1 MKHSLQRIFIVFNKE
16 VIDNLRD
23 RRSLFSA
30 AMSTLIGP
38 LILLVLIF
46 ILGRTV
52 FSDTQETTLDLPF
65 IGAQNAPAL
74 VEYLEQNGISIVAA
88 PDDPAQAVRNGDV
101 DIVVV
106 VPENYREDFN
116 RGVPATVRVI
126 HDSSRQSAI
135 AHIERIRNLLE
146 NYSGQIAALRLMARG
161 INPIVTAPLAI
172 ERLDVATPQSQAL
185 IFLNMMPYF
194 VVMVVFMGGMY
205 VIIDTTAGERERGS
219 LEPLLINPVERWE
232 FVLAKLAA
240 SWPFAIFTLFLN
252 LMAFAVVFN
261 AFPLEDYIGFQLSI
275 DMRALGGIFLIAL
288 PMILL
293 ASALQMIIATF
304 TRSFKEAQ
312 TYVGFLPL
320 IPALPGIG
328 LAFLPIKS
336 SIWTMLVPTFGQQL
350 LINQLMRGEDVLL
363 ANVMISTAVTIILA
377 VVLIYAAIKLYER
390 ERVLFG
396 TK

>member
-1 MKHSLQRIFIVFNKE
+1 MSASIQRILVVFRKE
-16 VIDNLRD
+16 VLDNLRD
-23 RRSLFSA
+23 RRSLISA

-38 LILLVLIF
+38 AILLLLIF

-52 FSDTQETTLDLPF
+52 FNDVRESTIDLPF
-65 IGAQNAPAL
+65 IGAENAPVL
-74 VEYLEQNGISIVAA
+74 VQYLEQNGIAIVEA
-88 PDDPAQAVRNGDV
+88 PENPEEAVRNGDV
-101 DIVVV
+101 DIVIS
-106 VPENYREDFN
+106 VPESYSEDFSAG
-116 RGVPATVRVI
+116 RPATVRVI
-126 HDSSRQSAI
+126 MDSSRQSAL
-135 AHIERIRNLLE
+135 ANVERVRNLLE
-146 NYSGQIAALRLMARG
+146 NFNGQIAALRLMARG
-161 INPIVTAPLAI
+161 INPVVVAPLAI
-172 ERLDVATPQSQAL
+172 ERVDVATPQSQAL

-194 VVMVVFMGGMY
+194 IVMVVFMGGMY
-205 VIIDTTAGERERGS
+205 VIIDTTAGERERSS
-219 LEPLLINPVERWE
+219 LEPLLINPVARWE
-232 FVLAKLAA
+232 LVIGKLAA

-252 LMAFAVVFN
+252 LMAFAIAFN

-275 DMRALGGIFLIAL
+275 DVAALGWIFLIAL
-288 PMILL
+288 PMIFL

-336 SIWTMLVPTFGQQL
+336 SLWAMLIPTFGQQL
-350 LINQLMRGEDVLL
+350 LINQLMRGENVIL
-363 ANVMISTAVTIILA
+363 ANAFISSFVTTALAIIL
-377 VVLIYAAIKLYER
+377 IFAAIKLYER